1 MERKPGLIGGLL
13 GQKGEDGSEVRD
25 AASGNPGAS
34 DAGGSPPKGKQV
46 DAYEE
51 DWYRSLKALAERR
64 AQIAEEDE
72 EEALAAPEPP
82 EQPAAEIPEPPAV
95 EELEQ
100 PAAEIPEPPAVEELE
115 QPAAEI
121 PEPPAEE

>member
-1 MERKPGLIGGLL
+1 MERKQGLIGGLL
-13 GQKGEDGSEVRD
+13 GPKGEDGSEVRD

-72 EEALAAPEPP
+72 EEVPAEAHPQEQASSEQEPSAPEEP
-82 EQPAAEIPEPPAV
+82 EQPAAEIP
-95 EELEQ
+95 
-100 PAAEIPEPPAVEELE
+100 
-115 QPAAEI
+115 
-121 PEPPAEE
+121 